1 LTEGGGIDQIRLPI
15 MTRETVRYYIWCFGT
30 GMMEYTSIVLFRGAK
45 AYYKVCSGN
54 GKMYTAVLQR
64 YDGGTEGPPKSITFY
79 REGASSMGDSDSI
92 DLINELLEKMKQD
105 NPLEQVLNS
114 LHSKQPE

>member
-1 LTEGGGIDQIRLPI
+1 
-15 MTRETVRYYIWCFGT
+15 
-30 GMMEYTSIVLFRGAK
+30 MMEYTSIVLFRGAK

-64 YDGGTEGPPKSITFY
+64 YEGNTEGPPKSITFY

-92 DLINELLEKMKQD
+92 DLINELLEKMEQD

-114 LHSKQPE
+114 LHRNQPD